1 MKQVNLKNTLIKFA
15 AVTTAA
21 VCFVSLSSLPDDC
34 TVFAADDYEH
44 SSGQHSGW
52 TQVGSTL
59 PTSSGNYYLQ
69 SGLNFDK
76 DKDSGV
82 HNIGDTDKKTTVNLC
97 LNGQSVTTGK
107 SSYAFYPHATVNIV
121 NCKSNKSLIKC
132 NYSGAYGISNDGELY
147 IENCEVGCGSNYGIY
162 NTKKVSLNNC
172 LINAPGGISLAVP
185 QNEPDSHPS
194 AVIEKSEIRGTS
206 WHAII
211 VGGGTTVNAKD
222 STITGND
229 RGIDC
234 SGTLVLDGTNSITS
248 NGGYAINGGGTVN
261 ISGTNT
267 IKSTGSYG
275 IYCNGT
281 VKISG
286 KNTITSTNSYGIYC
300 NGGSIEL
307 SGKNEITGSTAGM
320 YIGANKKITIT
331 GNLTND
337 TPISIDTA
345 VKPTDEAPVVLTDSS
360 NTDLNDPDKFVSANS
375 GYIVVK
381 DPMTGQLQLSVK
393 GVEYHPMS
401 VSYNVEPSY
410 TVVIPATVKLSQGKE
425 TKSRITVQDVS
436 LQKGQQVN
444 VSLTGASP
452 TPDGTTFHVQ
462 SNNDNTI
469 DYTIKRNNQPVRIS
483 DNLLRV
489 TCEDGSGTAELT
501 FSAPSDITYAGRYT
515 GVLTFTI
522 SVS

>member
-1 MKQVNLKNTLIKFA
+1 MNLKNTLIKFT

-34 TVFAADDYEH
+34 TVFAADDYIH
-44 SSGQHSGW
+44 DSGQHGGW
-52 TQVGSTL
+52 TAVGSTL
-59 PTSSGNYYLQ
+59 PTSSGNYYLNAD
-69 SGLNFDK
+69 LYFDN
-76 DKDSGV
+76 DKGAGV
-82 HNIGDTDKKTTVNLC
+82 HNIGDSEQKTTVNLC
-97 LNGQSVTTGK
+97 LSGFSVTTGG

-147 IENCEVGCGSNYGIY
+147 IENCEVGCRSNYGIY

-172 LINAPGGISLAVP
+172 LINAPGGITLDGRYNTNP
-185 QNEPDSHPS
+185 T

-206 WHAII
+206 LHAII
-211 VGGGTTVNAKD
+211 VGGGTTVNAND
-222 STITGND
+222 CTITGND

-234 SGTLVLDGTNSITS
+234 SGTLVLDGKNSITS

-267 IKSTGSYG
+267 IKSTSNYG

-286 KNTITSTNSYGIYC
+286 TNTITSTNSYGIYC

-320 YIGANKKITIT
+320 YIGANKKITIS
-331 GNLTND
+331 GNLTNIK
-337 TPISIDTA
+337 PISIYTA
-345 VKPTDEAPVVLTDSS
+345 VKPTDEEPVVFTDSS
-360 NTDLNDPDKFVSANS
+360 NTNLNDPDKFVSADS
-375 GYIVVK
+375 RYIIVK
-381 DPMTGQLQLSVK
+381 DPLTGQLQLSVK

-410 TVVIPATVKLSQGKE
+410 TVVIPATVQLSQGKE
-425 TKSRITVQDVS
+425 TTSSISVQDVS
-436 LQKGQQVN
+436 LRKGQQVD
-444 VSLTGASP
+444 VRLTAATPSP
-452 TPDGTTFHVQ
+452 NDMTFHVK
-462 SNNDNTI
+462 SNNNKL
-469 DYTIKRNNQPVRIS
+469 DYTIKSKNKQVKLG
-483 DNLLRV
+483 DNLLSV
-489 TCEDGSGTAELT
+489 TCEDGKGTAELT
-501 FSAPSDITYAGRYT
+501 FSAPSDITFAGKYT
-515 GVLTFTI
+515 GTLTFTF